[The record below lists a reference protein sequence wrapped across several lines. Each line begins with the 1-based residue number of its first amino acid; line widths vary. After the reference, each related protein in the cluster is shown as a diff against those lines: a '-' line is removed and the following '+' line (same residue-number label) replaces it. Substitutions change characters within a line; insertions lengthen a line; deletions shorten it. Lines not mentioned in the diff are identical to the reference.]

1 MTNKVFKSLK
11 ILSTLVIL
19 ALLGV
24 GGYFGY
30 GFYQEEM
37 QKRAESSLDSSA
49 DSSGK
54 GANGDKLAT
63 SESSTGKNGASG
75 ANADSGKIDSKDSN
89 KDGLDIDWDGIMA
102 DAKNAKH
109 PKDSAN
115 TGAKEND
122 KTDKSASAKQAATN
136 GAKQPSTKSSAKEN
150 PYANARIGH
159 ANTANANTSDSS
171 ISKIFAESDSSATSA
186 NPYGADK
193 IKATA
198 TQKPYLAII
207 MDDMSY
213 NSQLQNLK
221 KLRLP
226 ITPSFFP
233 RSADTPDTPKLAKQ
247 VGFYMIHLPLE
258 AMIPQ
263 KSAHKWIMTGDS
275 IESMRANIAA
285 IKRDFPSLLFL
296 NNHTGSKFTA
306 SMKDMENLLS
316 VLKEANIEF
325 VDSRT
330 SADTIAPIIYE
341 QQGRKLLERNIFLD
355 NTPSV
360 PYTLGQLKLAVDTAK
375 KNGYAI
381 AICHPHTS
389 TFQALAQARST
400 LFKDVEL
407 VYIKD
412 LPIAREIL
420 ASNGIELPPLDS
432 SAFAAQNGDAMFIS
446 ELEFEEEP
454 KPSKIDKTMFEEVK
468 RAKASNAKANASK
481 NASAQKAITKPAQK
495 GKTADKSSDKNS
507 AGKSN
512 TNDDTCS
519 RSPAEAFISGCVSD
533 RKPIK
538 NQEGFV
544 DIQWS
549 APNDKDSSAPG
560 KRPRDF
566 LDSDDFIKTSE

>member
-37 QKRAESSLDSSA
+37 QKRAESSLDSS
-49 DSSGK
+49 DK

-63 SESSTGKNGASG
+63 AESGAGKNGASG
-75 ANADSGKIDSKDSN
+75 PNADSGKDSDSKDSN
-89 KDGLDIDWDGIMA
+89 KDELDIDWDGIMA

-115 TGAKEND
+115 TGAK
-122 KTDKSASAKQAATN
+122 TDKSTSAKQASATS

-150 PYANARIGH
+150 PYANAHTGH
-159 ANTANANTSDSS
+159 ANTANTNASDSS
-171 ISKIFAESDSSATSA
+171 ISKIFAESDSSATST
-186 NPYGADK
+186 NPYNADK
-193 IKATA
+193 IKAIA

-233 RSADTPDTPKLAKQ
+233 RSADTPDTPNLAKQ

-306 SMKDMENLLS
+306 SMKDMENLLA

-330 SADTIAPIIYE
+330 SADTIVPIIYE

-389 TFQALAQARST
+389 TFQALAQARNT

-407 VYIKD
+407 VYIRD

-481 NASAQKAITKPAQK
+481 NASAQKAITKPTQK
-495 GKTADKSSDKNS
+495 GKTADKSSGASKDS
-507 AGKSN
+507 AGKSPIN
-512 TNDDTCS
+512 SGANDDTCS